1 MDAKLKQQIEDAKKL
16 LEKYAPKGEFLAY
29 INKDEAKLLMAAGG
43 SGLPVKQTG
52 IPSFIPWL
60 AIAVGVSAGVS
71 LLGSYNQSR
80 QLRRAARADKR
91 RREVQAI
98 QQRIQANERAALIL
112 SEKRAAQAAR
122 GIAMGEGSSLLESQ
136 TVLDNLNDTLY
147 WVEKGLTMDLDEI
160 DFRLAGALNKEAYN
174 RGVNLISGIANT
186 YYLGTQPTGPSQQT
200 PTQASNSLG
209 LLGRTD
215 LPGSTIG

>member
-71 LLGSYNQSR
+71 LLGSYNQR
-80 QLRRAARADKR
+80 KMLKRAAKADR
-91 RREVQAI
+91 RKAAVAAI

-122 GIAMGEGSSLLESQ
+122 GIAMGEGSSLLEMN
-136 TVLDNLNDTLY
+136 TVVDNLEDSLY
-147 WVEKGLTMDLDEI
+147 WIDKGLTYDLNEI
-160 DFRLAGALNKEAYN
+160 DFRLAGALSENAAKMGQTLVSA
-174 RGVNLISGIANT
+174 ISTGYQVSGSTA
-186 YYLGTQPTGPSQQT
+186 QPTTTTGLTSG
-200 PTQASNSLG
+200 SLFG
-209 LLGRTD
+209 AGK
-215 LPGSTIG
+215 

>member
-1 MDAKLKQQIEDAKKL
+1 
-16 LEKYAPKGEFLAY
+16 
-29 INKDEAKLLMAAGG
+29 MA
-43 SGLPVKQTG
+43 
-52 IPSFIPWL
+52 IPWL
-60 AIAVGVSAGVS
+60 AIAVGASTAVS

-80 QLRRAARADKR
+80 QLRRAAKADKR
-91 RREVQAI
+91 RREVQAV
-98 QQRIQANERAALIL
+98 QQRIQANQRAAIIL

-186 YYLGTQPTGPSQQT
+186 YYLGTQPKTTNQQPSIIGQQGAFAG
-200 PTQASNSLG
+200 ASPIAG
-209 LLGRTD
+209 LGRTD

>member
-60 AIAVGVSAGVS
+60 AIAVGASAGIS
-71 LLGSYNQSR
+71 LLGSYNQR
-80 QLRRAARADKR
+80 KMLKRAAKADARKAA
-91 RREVQAI
+91 VAAV

-122 GIAMGEGSSLLESQ
+122 GIAMGEGSSLLEMN
-136 TVLDNLNDTLY
+136 TVVDNLEDSLY
-147 WVEKGLTMDLDEI
+147 WIDKGLTYDLNEI
-160 DFRLAGALNKEAYN
+160 DFRLAGALSENAAKMGQTLVSA
-174 RGVNLISGIANT
+174 ISTGYQVSGSTA
-186 YYLGTQPTGPSQQT
+186 QPTTTTGLTSG
-200 PTQASNSLG
+200 SLFG
-209 LLGRTD
+209 AGK
-215 LPGSTIG
+215 

>member
-1 MDAKLKQQIEDAKKL
+1 MDAKLKQQIEDAKRL

-60 AIAVGVSAGVS
+60 AIAVGASAGIS
-71 LLGSYNQSR
+71 LLGSYNQR
-80 QLRRAARADKR
+80 KMLKRAAKADARKAA
-91 RREVQAI
+91 VAAV

-122 GIAMGEGSSLLESQ
+122 GIAMGEGSSLLEMN
-136 TVLDNLNDTLY
+136 TVVDNLEDSLY
-147 WVEKGLTMDLDEI
+147 WIDKGLTYDLNEI
-160 DFRLAGALNKEAYN
+160 DFRLAGALSENAAKMGQTLVSA
-174 RGVNLISGIANT
+174 ISTGYQVSGSTA
-186 YYLGTQPTGPSQQT
+186 QPTTTTGLTSG
-200 PTQASNSLG
+200 SLFG
-209 LLGRTD
+209 AGK
-215 LPGSTIG
+215 

>member
-60 AIAVGVSAGVS
+60 AIAVGASAGIS
-71 LLGSYNQSR
+71 LLGSYNQR
-80 QLRRAARADKR
+80 KMLKRAAKADGRRAAVA
-91 RREVQAI
+91 AI

-122 GIAMGEGSSLLESQ
+122 GIAMGEGSSLLEMN
-136 TVLDNLNDTLY
+136 TVVDNLEDSLY
-147 WVEKGLTMDLDEI
+147 WIDKGLTYDLNEI
-160 DFRLAGALNKEAYN
+160 DFRLAGALSENAAKMGQTLVSAIATGYQ
-174 RGVNLISGIANT
+174 VSGSTA
-186 YYLGTQPTGPSQQT
+186 QPTTTTGLTSG
-200 PTQASNSLG
+200 SLFG
-209 LLGRTD
+209 AGKR
-215 LPGSTIG
+215 

>member
-52 IPSFIPWL
+52 IPSFVPWL
-60 AIAVGVSAGVS
+60 AIAVGVSAGIS
-71 LLGSYNQSR
+71 LLGSYNQR
-80 QLRRAARADKR
+80 KMLKRAAKADARKAA
-91 RREVQAI
+91 VAAV

-122 GIAMGEGSSLLESQ
+122 GIAMGEGSSLLEMN
-136 TVLDNLNDTLY
+136 TVVDNLEDSLY
-147 WVEKGLTMDLDEI
+147 WIDKGLTYDLNEI
-160 DFRLAGALNKEAYN
+160 DFRLAGALSENAAKMGQTLVSA
-174 RGVNLISGIANT
+174 ISTGYQVSGSTA
-186 YYLGTQPTGPSQQT
+186 QPTTTTGLTSG
-200 PTQASNSLG
+200 SLFG
-209 LLGRTD
+209 AGK
-215 LPGSTIG
+215 

>member
-60 AIAVGVSAGVS
+60 AIAVGASAGIS
-71 LLGSYNQSR
+71 LLGSYNQR
-80 QLRRAARADKR
+80 KMLKRAAKADARKAA
-91 RREVQAI
+91 VAAV

-122 GIAMGEGSSLLESQ
+122 GIAMGEGSSLLEMN
-136 TVLDNLNDTLY
+136 TVVDNLEDSLY
-147 WVEKGLTMDLDEI
+147 WIDKGLTYDLNEI
-160 DFRLAGALNKEAYN
+160 DFRLAGALSENAAKMGQTLVSAIATGYQ
-174 RGVNLISGIANT
+174 VSGSTA
-186 YYLGTQPTGPSQQT
+186 QPTTTTGLTSG
-200 PTQASNSLG
+200 SLFG
-209 LLGRTD
+209 AGK
-215 LPGSTIG
+215 

>member
-60 AIAVGVSAGVS
+60 AIAVGASAGIS
-71 LLGSYNQSR
+71 LLGSYNQR
-80 QLRRAARADKR
+80 KMLKRAAKADGRRAAVA
-91 RREVQAI
+91 AI

-122 GIAMGEGSSLLESQ
+122 GIAMGEGSSLLEMN
-136 TVLDNLNDTLY
+136 TVVDNLEDSLY
-147 WVEKGLTMDLDEI
+147 WIDKGLTYDLNEI
-160 DFRLAGALNKEAYN
+160 DFRLAGALSENAAKMGQTLVSAIATGYQ
-174 RGVNLISGIANT
+174 VSGSTA
-186 YYLGTQPTGPSQQT
+186 QPTTTTGLTSG
-200 PTQASNSLG
+200 SLFG
-209 LLGRTD
+209 AGK
-215 LPGSTIG
+215 